1 MTDAVD
7 KNIKRQRAAFMTYL
21 QKLFDGEIMR
31 IMSLEE
37 NLLDQSNIDF
47 MITIRETIR
56 VKLEKILEI
65 DQRLADECEEDA
77 VYTTLLE
84 ESMDYE
90 IETKTKL
97 ASIDRFIAK
106 HTVNFSPPQ
115 ISSPSAATYTVPLN
129 SGVKEKSPT
138 LKPLN
143 VKNFS
148 GDPAQILKTE
158 HSMKEKESFT
168 MTSIDDEKNSAASL
182 HTGSEFK
189 NTFLK
194 PSVIFNR
201 SGHKGMNCFFI
212 EDLLYE
218 RKRTLQMEDECFV
231 CLRGGHNANTCRAKN
246 NEERIWFLQGW
257 QLHLKTDTAAAPWQV
272 GIT

>member
-77 VYTTLLE
+77 DYTTLLE
-84 ESMDYE
+84 QSMDYE

-168 MTSIDDEKNSAASL
+168 MTSIDEKKSAAFL
-182 HTGSEFK
+182 HTGSEFG
-189 NTFLK
+189 NTCVTF
-194 PSVIFNR
+194 SR
-201 SGHKGMNCFFI
+201 SGHNEMNCSSFI
-212 EDLLYE
+212 EDPLYE
-218 RKRTLQMEDECFV
+218 RKRNLQIEDECFV
-231 CLRGGHNANTCRAKN
+231 CLRGGHNANTCN
-246 NEERIWFLQGW
+246 NERSREIITWFLQGW